1 MIGNFI
7 QQTGLNLAK
16 LGAAVLITSMLRE
29 SMNENMGKIGKD
41 INRLRND
48 IKDRQLGEN

>member
-1 MIGNFI
+1 MVGNFI

-29 SMNENMGKIGKD
+29 GMNDCMGQIGKD
-41 INRLRND
+41 INRLKTD
-48 IKDRQLGEN
+48 IRERRLGEN

>member
-7 QQTGLNLAK
+7 QQTGFNLAK
-16 LGAAVLITSMLRE
+16 LGAAVLITNMLRE

-41 INRLRND
+41 INRLKTD
-48 IKDRQLGEN
+48 IKDRRIEEN